1 MDFTELF
8 QKSLNDKTIKTS
20 MNNKNKSWKEGESDF
35 YSCHA
40 ILLKHP
46 LINNNK
52 KNTRHTKKQQS
63 VAHT

>member
-1 MDFTELF
+1 
-8 QKSLNDKTIKTS
+8 

-52 KNTRHTKKQQS
+52 NIYEAYKETTKCGPYIRKNKSINRHCS
-63 VAHT
+63 